1 MSLNISSS
9 NEDENEKRAGFVAV
23 VGRPNAGKS
32 SFLNWIVGE
41 KLALV
46 SHKANATRKRFN
58 AIANHENAQFVFI
71 DTPGI
76 HKVERLLNEFM
87 LEEALKAMTE
97 ADLVLF
103 LSPIED
109 DLRHYEE
116 FLELQNSNIPH
127 IVILSKTDTM
137 NNEQVLKKLLK
148 FNKHQD
154 KFKAII
160 PMSIQKGA
168 SQVYL
173 LESLTRYLPVHPFY
187 YDEDILT
194 TSYVKEIYKEFI
206 RESVFKYI
214 HKEIPYHTDILITKV
229 NEKPDIL
236 EVYATIIVERDT
248 FKPIV
253 IGKNASMIKLIGQHS
268 RHAIQKLEDKKV
280 FLKLDVKVDKN
291 WTKDKKSMKS
301 LGYEV

>member
-1 MSLNISSS
+1 MSQNISS
-9 NEDENEKRAGFVAV
+9 NMKDVNTKAGFVAV

-58 AIANHENAQFVFI
+58 AIANHKNAQFVFI

-76 HKVERLLNEFM
+76 HKVERLLNEYM
-87 LEEALKAMTE
+87 LEEALKAMRE

-109 DLRHYEE
+109 KLKYYEE
-116 FLELQNSNIPH
+116 FLEIHNHSIPH
-127 IVILSKTDTM
+127 IVLLSKVDTVK
-137 NNEQVLKKLLK
+137 NDEVLKKLLE
-148 FNKHQD
+148 FNKYQD
-154 KFKAII
+154 KFEAII
-160 PMSIQKGA
+160 PLSIEKGFTQK
-168 SQVYL
+168 YL
-173 LESLTRYLPVHPFY
+173 LESLSKYLPNHPFY

-214 HKEIPYHTDILITKV
+214 HKEIPYHTDILVTKV
-229 NEKPDIL
+229 VDKPNIL
-236 EVYATIIVERDT
+236 EVHATIIVEKDS

-253 IGKNASMIKLIGQHS
+253 IGKNAKMIKLIGQHS
-268 RHAIQKLEDKKV
+268 RHAIQNLEDKKV

-291 WTKDKKSMKS
+291 WTKDQKSMKS
-301 LGYEV
+301 LGYEI